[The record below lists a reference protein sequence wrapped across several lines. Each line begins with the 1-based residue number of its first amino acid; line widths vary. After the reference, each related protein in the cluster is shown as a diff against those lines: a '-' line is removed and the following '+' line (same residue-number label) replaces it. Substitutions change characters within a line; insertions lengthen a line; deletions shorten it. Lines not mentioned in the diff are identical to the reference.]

1 MTSIPG
7 SKPIK
12 FDSTFTVRFSV
23 LITNIRAL
31 TNRIPDQPSYYHF
44 HIHAAAISHDG
55 GGGQAVGKAMLLQ
68 NVISQLENMAGEEE
82 IGFADVEL
90 TYFVGEESELWQT
103 VLSKLKEK

>member
-1 MTSIPG
+1 
-7 SKPIK
+7 
-12 FDSTFTVRFSV
+12 
-23 LITNIRAL
+23 
-31 TNRIPDQPSYYHF
+31 
-44 HIHAAAISHDG
+44 
-55 GGGQAVGKAMLLQ
+55 MLLQ